1 MAIKDYDGTTKYEIS
16 KLCDYDGTTKYDI
29 GRVYDYD
36 GTTKSLIFSSAPT
49 TIYQNGTLNTDVF
62 SKFSNGLSI
71 QANGSATDKSGTG
84 SGGWGS
90 GSASTSA
97 TSTALGGLTGVRITG
112 TINLYTYSWSQHSAS
127 GSGTFKWSGGS
138 KELVSLSHQCYGSPD
153 YSVNSNKG
161 FDVTINGTF
170 SSNETFTF
178 TAGVSLGVWGSQSA
192 GGGAA
197 LTITGIYPIS

>member
-1 MAIKDYDGTTKYEIS
+1 MAIYDNNGTTNYEIGKLYDNDGTTNHQIS
-16 KLCDYDGTTKYDI
+16 KVYDNDGTAS
-29 GRVYDYD
+29 
-36 GTTKSLIFSSAPT
+36 SLIYNSAPES
-49 TIYQNGTLNTDVF
+49 IYQNGTLNSEVF
-62 SKFSNGLSI
+62 SSFSNGLSI
-71 QANGSATDKSGTG
+71 QANGSATDNSGTG